1 MTRTGMK
8 ALGRWNALRTRIA
21 TRALTR
27 TGTGTLAV
35 LAALS
40 AVPGFLMAPVGAE
53 AQVPAPQQRGP
64 IAVVGGTIHPI
75 SGPAIPNG
83 TLVFEGGV
91 ITAIGSTAGVQIPAG
106 AQRIDATGHHVYPG
120 LIDGWSAMGLT
131 EIGGIDVAT
140 DLNELGDI
148 NPNVRAAVAFHAESR
163 HIGTTRSNGILTTL
177 STPSGGLMPGKS
189 SAMMMDGWTWDAMTL
204 KAEAALVVSWPGTQ
218 NRQNYTAA
226 LRTLREVFADARA
239 YLAARNAAHAA
250 GQGATFATDSRMEAM
265 ESVLAGAIPVAVQA
279 NTIEQMTDAI
289 AWAEDEGVRLLL
301 VGARDAGY
309 MLDRLAEAQVP
320 VLLSTVMDRP
330 GRDHEP
336 VDHHRTLPG
345 RLHAAGI
352 PFAIVGG
359 SSAPY
364 ANRLPY
370 EAGSAITAGL
380 PEMEAIRALTLYPA
394 QFFGIDD
401 RVGSLEVGKDA
412 TFLVTTGNPLDYI
425 HSIERAFVQGR
436 DIDLSD
442 AHRQFYERYAEK
454 LRQVRE
460 AEAASGGEDR

>member
-1 MTRTGMK
+1 MMSTMMK
-8 ALGRWNALRTRIA
+8 SLGRPIL
-21 TRALTR
+21 L
-27 TGTGTLAV
+27 
-35 LAALS
+35 ALS
-40 AVPGFLMAPVGAE
+40 AGPALLMAPAHAE

-83 TLVFEGGV
+83 ILVFEGGV
-91 ITAIGSTAGVQIPAG
+91 ITAIGSGAGVEIPAN
-106 AQRIDATGHHVYPG
+106 AQRIDASGHHLYPG

-140 DLNELGDI
+140 DLNELGDL

-177 STPSGGLMPGKS
+177 STPSGGLIAGKS
-189 SAMMMDGWTWDAMTL
+189 SAMMLDGWTWDAMTI
-204 KAEAALVVSWPGTQ
+204 KAEAALIVSWPGTQ
-218 NRQNYTAA
+218 NLQNYSAA
-226 LRTLREVFADARA
+226 LRTLRGMFADARA
-239 YLAARNAAHAA
+239 HLAARDAAHAA
-250 GQGATFATDSRMEAM
+250 GQGSTFATDSRLESM
-265 ESVLAGAIPVAVQA
+265 ESVLSGEIPVAVQA
-279 NTIEQMTDAI
+279 NTTQQMADAI
-289 AWAEDEGVRLLL
+289 SWAEDEDIRLLL

-309 MLDRLAEAQVP
+309 MIDRLAEAQVP

-336 VDHHRTLPG
+336 VDHFRTLPG

-359 SSAPY
+359 ASAPY

-380 PEMEAIRALTLYPA
+380 PEMEALKALTLYPA
-394 QFFGIDD
+394 QFFGIED

-412 TFLVTTGNPLDYI
+412 TFLITTGNPLDFI
-425 HSIERAFVQGR
+425 HTIERAFLQGR
-436 DIDLSD
+436 DIDLMD
-442 AHRQFYERYAEK
+442 THRQFYERYAEK
-454 LRQVRE
+454 LRQVLE
-460 AEAASGGEDR
+460 AEGR

>member
-1 MTRTGMK
+1 MMRKIKLTLGTS
-8 ALGRWNALRTRIA
+8 AL
-21 TRALTR
+21 
-27 TGTGTLAV
+27 
-35 LAALS
+35 LAAVATTALLT
-40 AVPGFLMAPVGAE
+40 VPEMLE

-91 ITAIGSTAGVQIPAG
+91 ITALGTGVEIPAG
-106 AQRIDATGHHVYPG
+106 AQRIDASGLHIYPG

-140 DLNELGDI
+140 DLNELGDV

-189 SAMMMDGWTWDAMTL
+189 SAMMMDGWTWDAMTI
-204 KAEAALVVSWPGTQ
+204 KAEAALIVSWPGTQ
-218 NRQNYTAA
+218 NQQNYTAA
-226 LRTLREVFADARA
+226 LRTLRQMFSDARA
-239 YLAARNAAHAA
+239 YLAARDAALAA
-250 GQGATFATDSRMEAM
+250 GQGATFATDARLASM
-265 ESVLAGAIPVAVQA
+265 ESVLRGEIPVAVQA
-279 NTIEQMTDAI
+279 NTMQQMEDAI
-289 AWAEDEGVRLLL
+289 DWAQEEGVRLLL
-301 VGARDAGY
+301 VGARDARY

-320 VLLSTVMDRP
+320 VLLSTVLDRP
-330 GRDHEP
+330 GRDFEP
-336 VDHHRTLPG
+336 VDHFRMVPG
-345 RLHAAGI
+345 QLHAAGI

-359 SSAPY
+359 ASAPY

-370 EAGSAITAGL
+370 EAGAAITAGL
-380 PEMEAIRALTLYPA
+380 PELEALRSLTLYPA
-394 QFFGIDD
+394 QFFGIAD
-401 RVGSLEVGKDA
+401 RVGSLEVGMDA
-412 TFLVTTGNPLDYI
+412 TFLITTGNPLDYI
-425 HSIERAFVQGR
+425 HTIEQAFVQGR
-436 DIDLSD
+436 DLDLMD

-460 AEAASGGEDR
+460 AEGR